1 MRFGRVLGICVTC
14 CLVAGCEE
22 YSRNE
27 YVAKEPRKD
36 LDIELVKALNNI
48 GLENAVVAQHTL
60 YPYHF
65 VANGDGLNDLGRRD
79 LGVLASHFKEHPGPL
94 TIRQGDTPAELYE
107 RRVAYVS
114 GHLKQAGVE
123 VSRVALSDGMP
134 GGTGMPSSRVVIII
148 KEETEELM
156 PATSGVQGMTAR

>member
-1 MRFGRVLGICVTC
+1 MRFGRTLGICVAC

-22 YSRNE
+22 YSQQ
-27 YVAKEPRKD
+27 EPRKD

-48 GLENAVVAQHTL
+48 GLENAIVAQHTL

-79 LGVLASHFKEHPGPL
+79 FGVLASHFKEHPGPL
-94 TIRQGDTPAELYE
+94 TIRQGDVPAELYE

-114 GHLKQAGVE
+114 GQLRQAGVE
-123 VSRVALSDGMP
+123 VSRMGLSDGMP
-134 GGTGMPSSRVVIII
+134 GGTGMPSSRVVLIL

-156 PATSGVQGMTAR
+156 PATMGVQGVTAR